1 MEYANIEAQ
10 EEGGDVTRPHNELVR
25 LRTRTG
31 HPNILHNS
39 EDLIYI
45 ANARGTS
52 WIEMTSNGKIDIYGA
67 DSISVHPE
75 QDLNFTAD
83 RDINPIA
90 GQDVN
95 VVANKIRTSPHDST
109 SMITGTQ
116 FSLNSGKDINMN
128 SNEDV
133 VIYANQNGML
143 IAVEK
148 QNISRRLQPLGS
160 TAGIGIEGLNEV
172 KITTDGDYSMKALG
186 NSFTKHSRRNTLQT
200 STLKQQ

>member
-1 MEYANIEAQ
+1 MDDGDDKFLRKGHPKDTAMEYANIEAQ

-31 HPNILHNS
+31 HQILLHNT

-52 WIEMTSNGKIDIYGA
+52 WIEMTSNGKIDIHGA
-67 DSISVHPE
+67 DSISVPQ

-83 RDINPIA
+83 RDINLTA
-90 GQDVN
+90 GQDINLVS
-95 VVANKIRTSPHDST
+95 NKIRTSSHDST

-116 FSLNSGKDINMN
+116 FSLNSGKDININ
-128 SNEDV
+128 TNEDL
-133 VIYANQNGML
+133 ILYANQNGMM

-148 QNISRRLQPLGS
+148 QNISSGDSISLGS
-160 TAGIGIEGLNEV
+160 TTGIGIEGHNEV
-172 KITTDGDYSMKALG
+172 KITTDGNYP
-186 NSFTKHSRRNTLQT
+186 
-200 STLKQQ
+200 